1 MESASSPRS
10 PRSVQVADLPKAPL
24 KPYTALCVVCIV
36 CVACTLGYDIGVMG
50 GAVIFMS
57 KTLDLSTGKQ
67 ELAVGCLNFVSGFGA
82 LFTYPLNEVRV

>member
-1 MESASSPRS
+1 
-10 PRSVQVADLPKAPL
+10 
-24 KPYTALCVVCIV
+24 
-36 CVACTLGYDIGVMG
+36 MG